1 MTLIGFPMFYIGSTM
16 LKDDLFLS
24 DHLDVL
30 MNSLVPKDIL
40 YYGQCFK
47 VYMNFLG
54 ILFKCRYWLSISRV
68 GLAVCIS
75 ELLAGAKVAGFC
87 VEAGATLGW
96 LRRRALPESEH
107 RPMSEDQS
115 APHRQ
120 GYWPGQNV
128 VTDAQTCAPDMR
140 RDTCNTGEDIT

>member
-1 MTLIGFPMFYIGSTM
+1 M

-54 ILFKCRYWLSISRV
+54 ILFKCRY
-68 GLAVCIS
+68 
-75 ELLAGAKVAGFC
+75 
-87 VEAGATLGW
+87 
-96 LRRRALPESEH
+96 
-107 RPMSEDQS
+107 
-115 APHRQ
+115 
-120 GYWPGQNV
+120 
-128 VTDAQTCAPDMR
+128 
-140 RDTCNTGEDIT
+140 